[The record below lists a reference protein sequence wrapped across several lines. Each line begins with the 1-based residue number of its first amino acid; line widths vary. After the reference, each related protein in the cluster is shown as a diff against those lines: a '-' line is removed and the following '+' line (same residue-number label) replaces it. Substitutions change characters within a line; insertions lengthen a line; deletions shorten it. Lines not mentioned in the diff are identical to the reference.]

1 MIDGKLHTYW
11 QASSA
16 EKCEFHSIQIFLK
29 ENIKLTN
36 ISVCSVGS
44 RDDDFLK
51 SIIIEVRA
59 GLPNRS
65 ESVIAKCDYL
75 LTISNEYAICN
86 CFPQEQSFSYVK
98 IVFKRNGDKGLQ
110 KQSSEHLKI
119 RSIKLVAK
127 RELAKPSKITVQ
139 DASVCWYFEM
149 LSSMALVQSQL
160 MPNMYPKLM
169 SITK

>member
-1 MIDGKLHTYW
+1 M
-11 QASSA
+11 
-16 EKCEFHSIQIFLK
+16 
-29 ENIKLTN
+29 
-36 ISVCSVGS
+36 GS

-59 GLPNRS
+59 GSATRP

-86 CFPQEQSFSYVK
+86 CFPQEQAFSYVK
-98 IVFKRNGDKGLQ
+98 IVFKRNGDKSFL
-110 KQSSEHLKI
+110 KQANEHIKI

-127 RELAKPSKITVQ
+127 KELAKPSKITVQ

-160 MPNMYPKLM
+160 MPNMYPKLLN
-169 SITK
+169 ITK